1 MRIVYLRTA
10 KPGLEWFLHYYS
22 KVFPEGNDNALA
34 RFDAME
40 RLLEDNPHVGQKFGD
55 RGART
60 LPIIRTPFGVV
71 YRVKGDQIRVIKI
84 VDYRSEKSRE
94 G

>member
-10 KPGLEWFLHYYS
+10 KPGLEWFLQYYG
-22 KVFPEGNDNALA
+22 KVFPEGNANALA

-40 RLLEDNPHVGQKFGD
+40 RLLEANPHVGQKFGD
-55 RGART
+55 GGARI

-71 YRVKGDQIRVIKI
+71 YRVKGDQIRVMKI
-84 VDYRSEKSRE
+84 VDYRSDKSRE
-94 G
+94 S

>member
-10 KPGLEWFLHYYS
+10 KPGLEWFLQYYE
-22 KVFPEGNDNALA
+22 KVFPEGNSNALA

-40 RLLEDNPHVGQKFGD
+40 RLLESNPHVGQKFGEG
-55 RGART
+55 GARI
-60 LPIIRTPFGVV
+60 LPIVRTPFGVV
-71 YRVKGDQIRVIKI
+71 YRVKGDQVRVMKI
-84 VDYRSEKSRE
+84 VDYRSEKARD